1 MSKIIVT
8 RGLPASGKSTWAK
21 AFVAA
26 DPHARFRVSRDEIR
40 AMLGYPGLGDHIQEL
55 NVTAIEEAMV
65 TAMLKRNDGDAIV
78 VVDAMHL
85 KATYVKRWYRFGVPV
100 ETKDFVVPLEEVL
113 LRDVGRQIA
122 GEHSVGVDVIRKIAQ
137 RFNIKADGTLPPVY
151 VPEVAPAERFKP
163 YVPGKVKAYSFDID
177 GTLLQMNG
185 KRGPYDTSLYHLDDA
200 DPSVVTLLW
209 DLQDFAQR
217 LHSLGG
223 EETAFIG
230 LSGRN
235 EDHREATEASLEG
248 WGINL
253 DALYMR
259 PSDNPQGNDA
269 DVKSDLVDKYIS
281 GVYDVIMH
289 FDDRNRVVDA
299 LRAKG
304 MKVAQVQPG
313 DF

>member
-21 AFVAA
+21 SWVAA
-26 DPHARFRVSRDEIR
+26 DPANRVRVNRDAIR
-40 AMLGYPGLGDHIQEL
+40 WTQGIRTGVGTHEQEQL
-55 NVTAIEEAMV
+55 VTLIEEGIVKAAV
-65 TAMLKRNDGDAIV
+65 AKKKDV
-78 VVDAMHL
+78 VVDATHL
-85 KATYVKRWYRFGVPV
+85 RASFAARWYKFGAEVEFMDFAVPV
-100 ETKDFVVPLEEVL
+100 ETCVD
-113 LRDVGRQIA
+113 RDWNRYMADERNVGA
-122 GEHSVGVDVIRKIAQ
+122 KVIRDMAQ
-137 RFNIKADGTLPPVY
+137 RFGIKADGALPAWPRNTGALV
-151 VPEVAPAERFKP
+151 ERFKP
-163 YVPGKVKAYSFDID
+163 YVKGPVKAYSFDID

-200 DPSVVTLLW
+200 DPNMYALYCDLW
-209 DLQDFAQR
+209 DIASISEPR
-217 LHSLGG
+217 
-223 EETAFIG
+223 TAFIG

-235 EDHREATEASLEG
+235 EDHREETVKSLEG
-248 WGINL
+248 WGIFL
-253 DALYMR
+253 DAIYMR

-269 DVKSDLVDKYIS
+269 DVKSELVDKYIS

>member
-21 AFVAA
+21 AWVAA
-26 DPHARFRVSRDEIR
+26 DPANRVRVNRDAIR
-40 AMLGYPGLGDHIQEL
+40 WTQGIRTGVGTHEQEQL
-55 NVTAIEEAMV
+55 VTLIEEGIVKAAV
-65 TAMLKRNDGDAIV
+65 AKKKDV
-78 VVDAMHL
+78 VVDATHL
-85 KATYVKRWYRFGVPV
+85 RASFAARWYKFGGEV
-100 ETKDFVVPLEEVL
+100 EFMDFEVPLEELV
-113 LRDVGRQIA
+113 LRDQQRMFHGERGVG
-122 GEHSVGVDVIRKIAQ
+122 EDVIRGMAQ
-137 RFNIKADGTLPPVY
+137 RFGIKADGTLPAWPRNTGAIV
-151 VPEVAPAERFKP
+151 ERFKP
-163 YVPGKVKAYSFDID
+163 YVKGPVKAYSFDID

-185 KRGPYDTSLYHLDDA
+185 KRGPYDTSMYHVDDA
-200 DPSVVTLLW
+200 DRNVVTLLW
-209 DLQDFAQR
+209 DLQDYA
-217 LHSLGG
+217 HANPAGDV
-223 EETAFIG
+223 AFIG

-248 WGINL
+248 WGIQL

-269 DVKSDLVDKYIS
+269 DVKSELVDKYIS
-281 GVYDVIMH
+281 NVYDVIMH